1 MSSVRLSGVSRI
13 YGEGDVAVAAL
24 RDVSWTFEQGTF
36 TAVMGPSGSGKSTLL
51 KCAAGLVQPTAG
63 TVRLGDMR
71 LEELP
76 ESKLAAVR
84 RERVGFVFQEFNL
97 IPALTARENITLPLR
112 LAGHAGDETW
122 LEQITRRAGIQDRL
136 SHRPDELSGG
146 QQQRVALC
154 RALINRPDLVCGD
167 EPTGAL
173 DSESSRQVMTLLRE
187 AVDEFGQTLVL
198 VTHDP
203 LAASYAD
210 QVLFLVDGTIAD
222 TMDSPTSRKVA
233 EHMTVLVGQA

>member
-1 MSSVRLSGVSRI
+1 MSSVGLSNVSRI

-24 RDVSWTFEQGTF
+24 RDVSWTFDQGSF

-51 KCAAGLVQPTAG
+51 KCAAGLAQPSEG
-63 TVRLGDMR
+63 TVRLEETR
-71 LEELP
+71 LDTMP
-76 ESKLAAVR
+76 EAGLAVVR

-97 IPALTARENITLPLR
+97 IPALTARENIELPLR
-112 LAGHAGDETW
+112 LAGSSVDTGW
-122 LEQITRRAGIQDRL
+122 LDRITRRAGIQDRL
-136 SHRPDELSGG
+136 SHRPDQLSGG

-173 DSESSRQVMTLLRE
+173 DSESSNQVMALLRE
-187 AVDEFGQTLVL
+187 AVDEYGQTLIL

-210 QVLFLVDGTIAD
+210 RVLFLVDGAIAD
-222 TMDSPTSRKVA
+222 TMAAPTSRKVA
-233 EHMTVLVGQA
+233 EHMTVLAGQP